1 MWTFIWTDSR
11 VLFRFLLVYYAHKE
25 WYGDGF
31 GKACFSWGEKKI
43 FFIWRK
49 QKKKKLAMRK
59 PKKKKEGAGGVA
71 YVRTFFIFLVSKLDN
86 KTNKKESTKFSFTP
100 HLFLSPSDVDY
111 R

>member
-1 MWTFIWTDSR
+1 M
-11 VLFRFLLVYYAHKE
+11 
-25 WYGDGF
+25 
-31 GKACFSWGEKKI
+31 EKT
-43 FFIWRK
+43 
-49 QKKKKLAMRK
+49 KKKEISYEKAE
-59 PKKKKEGAGGVA
+59 KKKEGAGGVA